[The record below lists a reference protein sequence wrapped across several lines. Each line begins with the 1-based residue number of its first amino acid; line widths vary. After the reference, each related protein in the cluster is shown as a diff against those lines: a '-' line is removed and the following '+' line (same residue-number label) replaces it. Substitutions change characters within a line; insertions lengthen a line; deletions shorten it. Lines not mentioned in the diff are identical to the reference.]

1 MKREMMHQRTGSL
14 AVDAL
19 GRRILIQRSNL
30 AGFRHHQ
37 ACDVWPAL
45 RKDAFLTLERDA
57 ENPHDPDAVAICW
70 RGRKLGYLP
79 RGENFLVARLLER
92 ERCLSARIDGLRG
105 RALPNRRIRIAVIMH

>member
-1 MKREMMHQRTGSL
+1 MNPELKRPQTGSL
-14 AVDAL
+14 ADDAL

-30 AGFRHHQ
+30 AGFRHHR

-57 ENPHDPDAVAICW
+57 ENPHDPDAVAIRW
-70 RGRKLGYLP
+70 KGRKLGYLP

-92 ERCLSARIDGLRG
+92 ERPLSARVEGLRA
-105 RALPNRRIRIAVIMH
+105 RAQPNRRIRAVLMH

>member
-1 MKREMMHQRTGSL
+1 MNREMKQPQTGSL
-14 AVDAL
+14 ADNAL

-45 RKDAFLTLERDA
+45 RRDAFLTLERDT
-57 ENPHDPDAVAICW
+57 ENTHDPDAVAICW

-79 RGENFLVARLLER
+79 RGENFLAARLLER
-92 ERCLSARIDGLRG
+92 ERRLSARVEGLRA
-105 RALPNRRIRIAVIMH
+105 RALPNRRIRIAVLMH

>member
-1 MKREMMHQRTGSL
+1 MRQEMKHPRAGPL
-14 AVDAL
+14 ADEAL
-19 GRRILIQRSNL
+19 GRRVLIQRSNL

-37 ACDVWPAL
+37 ARTVWPAL

-57 ENPHDPDAVAICW
+57 DNPHDPDAVAICW